1 MSLPIVKITK
11 YDLLMNNIPVPFASD
26 GCLIVIED
34 TGEIFHWEP
43 KQYLDAMWGNACID
57 RYTKLIS
64 QITPAI
70 QNIGYTVDING
81 RIERPYENIGYSDRT
96 TTSSL
101 KYTGRGGS
109 TVSYGSGGASTA
121 YSLDEMSYVYPHF
134 EYTSRKEAI
143 DTYSRMTLK
152 VDGKHVLCLACGRFI
167 HTPKIGKYNKRYCDN
182 CGCYMPEII
191 FGKE

>member
-81 RIERPYENIGYSDRT
+81 RLERPYENNGYSDRT
-96 TTSSL
+96 TPSSL

-109 TVSYGSGGASTA
+109 TVSYGS
-121 YSLDEMSYVYPHF
+121 
-134 EYTSRKEAI
+134 
-143 DTYSRMTLK
+143 
-152 VDGKHVLCLACGRFI
+152 C
-167 HTPKIGKYNKRYCDN
+167 
-182 CGCYMPEII
+182 
-191 FGKE
+191 

>member
-11 YDLLMNNIPVPFASD
+11 YDLLTKNIPVPFASD

-70 QNIGYTVDING
+70 QNNVYTVNIN
-81 RIERPYENIGYSDRT
+81 ENAEVPYENIGYSDRT
-96 TTSSL
+96 TTSSY

-134 EYTSRKEAI
+134 EYTSPKE
-143 DTYSRMTLK
+143 S
-152 VDGKHVLCLACGRFI
+152 H
-167 HTPKIGKYNKRYCDN
+167 
-182 CGCYMPEII
+182 
-191 FGKE
+191 